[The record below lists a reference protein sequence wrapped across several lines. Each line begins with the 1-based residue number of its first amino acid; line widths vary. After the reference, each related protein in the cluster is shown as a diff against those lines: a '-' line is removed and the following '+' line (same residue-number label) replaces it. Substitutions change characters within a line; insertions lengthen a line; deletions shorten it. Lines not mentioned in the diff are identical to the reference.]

1 MDGISIKDKLE
12 AYRRQKRKAEMT
24 ESIKYAI
31 NNVLPW
37 NGNKTPTDSTVLLA
51 TNDVEDVEDVESNSS
66 DDSTDQ
72 SQCSVL
78 TAVTN
83 LLYFLLWVTL
93 YVIAIKYEFGAI
105 YFIVSMLIFIW
116 LNTGTKKKKPG
127 ELSAYSVFN
136 PDCKPIEGTLDA
148 SQLEKEIRYGIA
160 SIH

>member
-93 YVIAIKYEFGAI
+93 YIIAIKYEFGAI
-105 YFIVSMLIFIW
+105 YFILTMLIFIW
-116 LNTGTKKKKPG
+116 LNTGTKRKKPG

-136 PDCKPIEGTLDA
+136 PNCKPIEGALDA
-148 SQLEKEIRYGIA
+148 SRLEQEIRYGIV
-160 SIH
+160 SLH